1 MELKI
6 GERIRELRRSA
17 DLTQEELADRLG
29 VSPQAVSR
37 WESAAGYPDT
47 ETLPRLANC
56 FGVTLDSLF
65 GYDGDRERRVAE
77 LLDESD
83 RLAWQNEYGD
93 VTLDRSPRCSGKG
106 WRNSPGKRG

>member
-37 WESAAGYPDT
+37 WESA
-47 ETLPRLANC
+47 
-56 FGVTLDSLF
+56 
-65 GYDGDRERRVAE
+65 
-77 LLDESD
+77 
-83 RLAWQNEYGD
+83 
-93 VTLDRSPRCSGKG
+93 RSPTLGHRFSFQ
-106 WRNSPGKRG
+106 